1 MTNPAI
7 TLKDGS
13 VYSIKF
19 SGQDL
24 AGNIATDVSI
34 SNIVFDSS
42 PPKISISIPKAN
54 NFYNS
59 INLDFSIDE
68 DLSIGNIIV
77 ERTGGA
83 SDPSSPHKIDFTSEQ
98 LTKGQ
103 KTGIIIDQLTNLASN
118 ATYDIKIEATDIAG
132 NNGVS
137 NIINK
142 VTFDDIPPE
151 ISITSPPSESFIN
164 NPSLTLRTNEILPNA
179 NVDWVWL
186 EGNPDPTKQH
196 KSNLVG
202 DKLDEGEYPDV
213 NFDPPP
219 KLVSGAWYNV
229 TFNGTDR
236 AGNSSSYLM
245 GKLYF
250 DNIPPKTVGMYPK
263 TDSFIN
269 LPEVSYSVNE
279 QMTKSTISWEP
290 SEGTEKVLIE
300 LVDNELLSGTFET
313 GSLTNQTDLIDGT
326 VYNLVMKATD
336 QAGNESE
343 TTLAK
348 NITFDQTKLKFTQVI
363 PLTSARINSQL
374 LEWNVDEKLS
384 SGKYTWIHMG
394 GSEDP
399 SAPHEYTLTPELLS
413 DGKHD
418 NSSLPDLKLV
428 ENAMYRITLEGTD
441 LAGNTGKKFIMSVVY
456 DDVPPSIE
464 LKYPETNMIVN
475 NLDISFYIS
484 EQLSEGQFIYTR
496 VGGAP
501 DPNSPV
507 TMNLANAELETFF
520 EQPTLPTNPA
530 VLNDGSIYNIQ
541 FKAKDLAE
549 NASESNIMENV
560 GFDFTRPV
568 IKIFLPEP
576 NTYFIGSEINIDISE
591 DLKEGTIIWNRTG
604 GLNTQQTRYEII
616 IDENTLKKGALTI
629 PIKASLSSSVIY
641 SLSVNGIDFAGN
653 ESEPINIESIEYIRN
668 MKGKWYYKGAII
680 EVVWVFEPDQTNLSG
695 NFMQGLSLGTKIS
708 DEEKG
713 TYTFDF
719 NQKPFLLTV
728 DMEDPTKSRISL
740 VEFLNNN
747 RIRVVTGTKQPKNMT
762 DGEVME
768 YEWRPD

>member
-1 MTNPAI
+1 M
-7 TLKDGS
+7 
-13 VYSIKF
+13 
-19 SGQDL
+19 

-269 LPEVSYSVNE
+269 LPEVSYSVDE

-348 NITFDQTKLKFTQVI
+348 NITFDQTKPKFTQVI

-394 GSEDP
+394 GSED
-399 SAPHEYTLTPELLS
+399 SAAPHEYTLTPELLS

>member
-1 MTNPAI
+1 M
-7 TLKDGS
+7 
-13 VYSIKF
+13 
-19 SGQDL
+19 
-24 AGNIATDVSI
+24 
-34 SNIVFDSS
+34 
-42 PPKISISIPKAN
+42 
-54 NFYNS
+54 
-59 INLDFSIDE
+59 
-68 DLSIGNIIV
+68 
-77 ERTGGA
+77 
-83 SDPSSPHKIDFTSEQ
+83 
-98 LTKGQ
+98 
-103 KTGIIIDQLTNLASN
+103 
-118 ATYDIKIEATDIAG
+118 
-132 NNGVS
+132 
-137 NIINK
+137 
-142 VTFDDIPPE
+142 
-151 ISITSPPSESFIN
+151 
-164 NPSLTLRTNEILPNA
+164 
-179 NVDWVWL
+179 

-236 AGNSSSYLM
+236 AGNFSSYLM

-269 LPEVSYSVNE
+269 LPEVSYSVDE

-348 NITFDQTKLKFTQVI
+348 NITFDQTKPKFTQVI

-394 GSEDP
+394 GSED
-399 SAPHEYTLTPELLS
+399 SAAPHEYTLTPELLS

-560 GFDFTRPV
+560 GFDFTSPV

>member
-1 MTNPAI
+1 
-7 TLKDGS
+7 
-13 VYSIKF
+13 
-19 SGQDL
+19 
-24 AGNIATDVSI
+24 
-34 SNIVFDSS
+34 
-42 PPKISISIPKAN
+42 
-54 NFYNS
+54 
-59 INLDFSIDE
+59 
-68 DLSIGNIIV
+68 
-77 ERTGGA
+77 
-83 SDPSSPHKIDFTSEQ
+83 
-98 LTKGQ
+98 
-103 KTGIIIDQLTNLASN
+103 
-118 ATYDIKIEATDIAG
+118 
-132 NNGVS
+132 
-137 NIINK
+137 
-142 VTFDDIPPE
+142 
-151 ISITSPPSESFIN
+151 
-164 NPSLTLRTNEILPNA
+164 
-179 NVDWVWL
+179 
-186 EGNPDPTKQH
+186 
-196 KSNLVG
+196 
-202 DKLDEGEYPDV
+202 
-213 NFDPPP
+213 
-219 KLVSGAWYNV
+219 
-229 TFNGTDR
+229 
-236 AGNSSSYLM
+236 
-245 GKLYF
+245 
-250 DNIPPKTVGMYPK
+250 
-263 TDSFIN
+263 
-269 LPEVSYSVNE
+269 
-279 QMTKSTISWEP
+279 
-290 SEGTEKVLIE
+290 
-300 LVDNELLSGTFET
+300 
-313 GSLTNQTDLIDGT
+313 
-326 VYNLVMKATD
+326 
-336 QAGNESE
+336 
-343 TTLAK
+343 
-348 NITFDQTKLKFTQVI
+348 
-363 PLTSARINSQL
+363 
-374 LEWNVDEKLS
+374 
-384 SGKYTWIHMG
+384 MG
-394 GSEDP
+394 GSED
-399 SAPHEYTLTPELLS
+399 SAAPHEYTLTPELLS

-549 NASESNIMENV
+549 NASESNLMENV

>member
-1 MTNPAI
+1 
-7 TLKDGS
+7 
-13 VYSIKF
+13 
-19 SGQDL
+19 
-24 AGNIATDVSI
+24 
-34 SNIVFDSS
+34 
-42 PPKISISIPKAN
+42 
-54 NFYNS
+54 
-59 INLDFSIDE
+59 
-68 DLSIGNIIV
+68 
-77 ERTGGA
+77 
-83 SDPSSPHKIDFTSEQ
+83 
-98 LTKGQ
+98 
-103 KTGIIIDQLTNLASN
+103 
-118 ATYDIKIEATDIAG
+118 KIEATDIAG

-269 LPEVSYSVNE
+269 LPEVSYSVDE

-348 NITFDQTKLKFTQVI
+348 NITFDQTKPKFTQVI

-399 SAPHEYTLTPELLS
+399 AAPHEYTLTPELLS

>member
-1 MTNPAI
+1 M
-7 TLKDGS
+7 
-13 VYSIKF
+13 
-19 SGQDL
+19 
-24 AGNIATDVSI
+24 
-34 SNIVFDSS
+34 
-42 PPKISISIPKAN
+42 
-54 NFYNS
+54 YNS
-59 INLDFSIDE
+59 DVANKKF
-68 DLSIGNIIV
+68 
-77 ERTGGA
+77 
-83 SDPSSPHKIDFTSEQ
+83 P
-98 LTKGQ
+98 Q
-103 KTGIIIDQLTNLASN
+103 KKHSTPGL
-118 ATYDIKIEATDIAG
+118 
-132 NNGVS
+132 S

-142 VTFDDIPPE
+142 VTFDDVPPE

-164 NPSLTLRTNEILPNA
+164 NSSLSLRTNEILPNA
-179 NVDWVWL
+179 NIDWVWL

-269 LPEVSYSVNE
+269 LPEVSYSVDE

-348 NITFDQTKLKFTQVI
+348 NITFDQTKPKFTQVI

-394 GSEDP
+394 GSED
-399 SAPHEYTLTPELLS
+399 SAAPHEYTLTPELLS

-549 NASESNIMENV
+549 NASESNIMENI

-576 NTYFIGSEINIDISE
+576 NTYFIGSEINLDISE

>member
-1 MTNPAI
+1 M
-7 TLKDGS
+7 
-13 VYSIKF
+13 
-19 SGQDL
+19 
-24 AGNIATDVSI
+24 
-34 SNIVFDSS
+34 
-42 PPKISISIPKAN
+42 
-54 NFYNS
+54 
-59 INLDFSIDE
+59 
-68 DLSIGNIIV
+68 
-77 ERTGGA
+77 
-83 SDPSSPHKIDFTSEQ
+83 
-98 LTKGQ
+98 
-103 KTGIIIDQLTNLASN
+103 ASN

-151 ISITSPPSESFIN
+151 ISITSPPSESYIN

-269 LPEVSYSVNE
+269 LPEVSYSVDE

-300 LVDNELLSGTFET
+300 LVDNELLSGTFEL

-348 NITFDQTKLKFTQVI
+348 NITFDQTKPKFTQVI

-394 GSEDP
+394 GSED
-399 SAPHEYTLTPELLS
+399 SAAPHEYTLTPELLS

-549 NASESNIMENV
+549 NASESNLMENV

>member
-1 MTNPAI
+1 M
-7 TLKDGS
+7 
-13 VYSIKF
+13 
-19 SGQDL
+19 
-24 AGNIATDVSI
+24 
-34 SNIVFDSS
+34 
-42 PPKISISIPKAN
+42 
-54 NFYNS
+54 
-59 INLDFSIDE
+59 
-68 DLSIGNIIV
+68 
-77 ERTGGA
+77 
-83 SDPSSPHKIDFTSEQ
+83 
-98 LTKGQ
+98 
-103 KTGIIIDQLTNLASN
+103 
-118 ATYDIKIEATDIAG
+118 
-132 NNGVS
+132 
-137 NIINK
+137 
-142 VTFDDIPPE
+142 
-151 ISITSPPSESFIN
+151 
-164 NPSLTLRTNEILPNA
+164 
-179 NVDWVWL
+179 

-269 LPEVSYSVNE
+269 LPEVSYSVDE

-348 NITFDQTKLKFTQVI
+348 NITFDQTKPKFTQVI

-394 GSEDP
+394 GSED
-399 SAPHEYTLTPELLS
+399 SAAPHEYTLTPELLS